1 MDVLFSRGKKAID
14 SLIGKEV
21 PPDEILEKCK
31 THLGMLVKSID
42 HVEQKFEKYAAAI
55 IEVSDAG
62 RLVGNDVVNF
72 YKKKESR
79 RASASAFDQVQGELQ
94 SLALTVFQEQFHEY
108 EGVASEF
115 SSWKRE
121 VNDLRGTVQNLEE
134 LRVTAHRRKERIKE
148 LQGGNKSMTN
158 MFSSSTGIDKRGELA
173 REEQQYKKEV
183 DEYKRRRDEIKAQTG
198 SFLSARFTK
207 FDTIFVRFMELQH
220 VYFSQSHQLSK
231 QFIPHVKSY
240 RAKHPRRRPSDLGD
254 PADLDDSDSSDSE
267 SDDGD
272 AQVARKNPPKP
283 TPQKQKNDDLLDFS
297 SPNPIPNSAPPKQTT
312 LKEKGPVTPKY
323 QEADLLGFDAPNNQE
338 QPVTINQNA
347 EESDDTFGFFSDQGF
362 TSAPSSNN
370 TNASSNNFFD
380 PPPSQKKTSASAN
393 SDFDDLFSPQ
403 PSDPLS
409 MFNTQ
414 GSAKSTSKKP
424 SKDILRK
431 DSNKGFDPMNMN
443 FWDSPKKQTNSAM
456 RGKSDGGR
464 TFDDALPDDPVLAK
478 RVKEAQDKK
487 LAELHALQNKERHE
501 SNVRKAAQ
509 AHVKNKADAWEYSS
523 PGVRK
528 NIRSLLASIQE
539 MLDYPECK
547 WKPVSLSDILQNK
560 QVVRKYRK
568 AMIVCHPDRTGSLP
582 PEKRAKA
589 ERVFLALSEAYETF
603 EKEGGTRR

>member
-94 SLALTVFQEQFHEY
+94 SLALNVFQEQFHEY

-148 LQGGNKSMTN
+148 LQGGKQSMTN
-158 MFSSSTGIDKRGELA
+158 MFSSSSGGDKRAELA

-198 SFLSARFTK
+198 TFLSARFTK

-220 VYFSQSHQLSK
+220 AYFSQSHQLSK

-240 RAKHPRRRPSDLGD
+240 RAKNPRRRPSDLGD

-283 TPQKQKNDDLLDFS
+283 TIKKPQNDDLLDFS
-297 SPNPIPNSAPPKQTT
+297 SPNPAPPKEPT
-312 LKEKGPVTPKY
+312 LKQNGPVTPKY
-323 QEADLLGFDAPNNQE
+323 HEADLLGFGVPNEQQE

-347 EESDDTFGFFSDQGF
+347 EESEDTFGFFSNQGF

-370 TNASSNNFFD
+370 TNASTNSFFD
-380 PPPSQKKTSASAN
+380 PPPSQKKTSSSAN
-393 SDFDDLFSPQ
+393 SNFDDLFSPQ

-414 GSAKSTSKKP
+414 GSVKSKPKKA
-424 SKDILRK
+424 SADLHRK

-443 FWDSPKKQTNSAM
+443 FWDSPKKNVQKTKT
-456 RGKSDGGR
+456 GGDGGR
-464 TFDDALPDDPVLAK
+464 NFDDALPDDPVLAK

-487 LAELHALQNKERHE
+487 LAELHALQDKERHE

-509 AHVKNKADAWEYSS
+509 AHVKQRADTWEYSS

-528 NIRSLLASIQE
+528 NIRSLLASIQDI
-539 MLDYPECK
+539 LDYPECK
-547 WKPVSLSDILQNK
+547 WKPVPLHDILQNK